1 MGMRGVKLI
10 CDYHGYPTEGP
21 LVDIACQFADEHGL
35 FILNHNWGSAEQI
48 RRLCETYPNACFIA
62 GHSTTAYGQVTKEVG
77 NLFVCTCPC
86 EEWSYPEKLVE
97 IYGADRLLFGSDLTD
112 LPIAWGMGQIVY
124 ARIPESDK
132 RRILGENLRGLLDR
146 YGRPV
151 VAERE

>member
-1 MGMRGVKLI
+1 MRGVKLI
-10 CDYHGYPTEGP
+10 CDYHGYPTEGS
-21 LVDIACQFADEHGL
+21 LVDIACEFADEHGL
-35 FILNHNWGSAEQI
+35 FILNHNWGSPEQI
-48 RRLCETYPNACFIA
+48 RRLCQTHPNACFIA
-62 GHSTTAYGQVTKEVG
+62 GHSTDAYGQVTKDVA

-86 EEWSYPEKLVE
+86 VDWSYTEKLVD

-112 LPIAWGMGQIVY
+112 LPIGWGMGQIVY

-146 YGRPV
+146 YGHPV